1 MGMCTEWSGEHAA
14 VTAHN
19 INYIDRLARYE
30 DTGMEPEELIALL
43 VKLASRNDPML
54 APKKPAE
61 RACQDARF
69 LRPGDKVVVKK
80 TGDILSVTGLEG
92 RWDDISIRCDD
103 GNTYHHTAVQ

>member
-1 MGMCTEWSGEHAA
+1 MIGSNQYMRESGRPRVE
-14 VTAHN
+14 TRDWKELN
-19 INYIDRLARYE
+19 LA
-30 DTGMEPEELIALL
+30 
-43 VKLASRNDPML
+43 
-54 APKKPAE
+54 KKPAE

-103 GNTYHHTAVQ
+103 GNTYHHTEVQ

>member
-43 VKLASRNDPML
+43 AKLAGRNEPML
-54 APKKPAE
+54 ASKKPAE
-61 RACQDARF
+61 RAGRGTRF
-69 LRPGDKVVVKK
+69 LRPGDKVVVKE
-80 TGDILSVTGLEG
+80 TGEILNVTGLEG
-92 RWDDISIRCDD
+92 CWDDVSIRCND
-103 GNTYHHTAVQ
+103 GNAYHHTEVM